1 MLQKGF
7 KDLKP
12 IPCLELR
19 QQGWWKKS
27 FTDYLKLNVNG
38 AMFIDYCK
46 ADIGM
51 VLRDEHNKFW
61 FVASMEKHEVSD
73 LEDIK
78 LLEILRGLH
87 ISTSM
92 SIKRILVENDCL
104 LMVKE
109 CNTSGRSSSRLD
121 HLVIEIKRL
130 QE

>member
-1 MLQKGF
+1 
-7 KDLKP
+7 
-12 IPCLELR
+12 
-19 QQGWWKKS
+19 
-27 FTDYLKLNVNG
+27 
-38 AMFIDYCK
+38 MFIDYCK

-109 CNTSGRSSSRLD
+109 CNASGRSSSRLD

-130 QE
+130 QEWFEVCKIKHVL